1 MKVAKLVIGIVSFIL
16 SIVVGF
22 MSCAAGVVS
31 GLSGN
36 AKDTS
41 GGSGLIIVLFMIVA
55 GIVAIAA
62 KNSKGGAIATAI
74 IYAIA
79 GIIGVSA
86 SGLYKD
92 LIVWGVVNFIFAAFF
107 VISIFAQKYPP
118 KKAVAE
124 AAAAKIEDK

>member
-1 MKVAKLVIGIVSFIL
+1 MRVTKLVIGIVSFVL
-16 SIVVGF
+16 SVVIAF

-31 GLSGN
+31 GISGN

-41 GGSGLIIVLFMIVA
+41 GGSGLAMVLFMIIA

-62 KNSKGGAIATAI
+62 KKSRGGAIATAI

-107 VISIFAQKYPP
+107 IVSIFAQKYDKPA
-118 KKAVAE
+118 KVEVA
-124 AAAAKIEDK
+124 ATNADDK